1 MRILYTNF
9 HRGPALNGHV
19 TYVMSLAR
27 ALAARHHIVVASPAG
42 SGLLRQA
49 EAEPG
54 IVAVAQPFPNRIFEM
69 FGAVRQLRR
78 IIRREHI
85 EIIHVNGSGD
95 HRLAILACLG
105 LRPAPR
111 IVYTKHNDLPVS
123 PWTARLRIWGGTDYV
138 IGVCESVRAA
148 LAQTP
153 YARVPLA
160 GIPNGVDTAYF
171 DRDSFLAQPGA
182 QAEVNAWRR
191 AWGRDSVI
199 PVAGAHAEADFDVVA
214 PGDAEVEAGA
224 HAAPIDAYAGAQA
237 DMDSGVAAHADM
249 DAAAAIFVLGSQAG
263 TADYKGWMGMVEAV
277 ARLDGP
283 LRSHVRIVLAGALPS
298 REQRD
303 AVIRSG
309 IAHLVHFTGPLE
321 DVRSFV
327 AALDVGFVLSWRETI
342 SFACREMMAM
352 GVPVIVSDHSGL
364 PENIDAGQDGW
375 IVACRDVD
383 AIVECLRNLA
393 EQPED
398 IARVADAA
406 RARAQSDF
414 GLAPYVTATERVYYR
429 ALARSHA

>member
-138 IGVCESVRAA
+138 IGVCE
-148 LAQTP
+148 
-153 YARVPLA
+153 
-160 GIPNGVDTAYF
+160 
-171 DRDSFLAQPGA
+171 
-182 QAEVNAWRR
+182 
-191 AWGRDSVI
+191 
-199 PVAGAHAEADFDVVA
+199 
-214 PGDAEVEAGA
+214 
-224 HAAPIDAYAGAQA
+224 
-237 DMDSGVAAHADM
+237 
-249 DAAAAIFVLGSQAG
+249 
-263 TADYKGWMGMVEAV
+263 
-277 ARLDGP
+277 
-283 LRSHVRIVLAGALPS
+283 
-298 REQRD
+298 
-303 AVIRSG
+303 
-309 IAHLVHFTGPLE
+309 
-321 DVRSFV
+321 
-327 AALDVGFVLSWRETI
+327 
-342 SFACREMMAM
+342 
-352 GVPVIVSDHSGL
+352 
-364 PENIDAGQDGW
+364 
-375 IVACRDVD
+375 
-383 AIVECLRNLA
+383 
-393 EQPED
+393 
-398 IARVADAA
+398 
-406 RARAQSDF
+406 
-414 GLAPYVTATERVYYR
+414 
-429 ALARSHA
+429 